1 MSKTIITNRKAY
13 RDYEVMES
21 LECGIELKGSEVKSL
36 RAGKINLDDSFAR
49 PVRSPTPALAGTSN
63 GARSEKEE
71 VFLYNAHISQYTEAS
86 YLNVDPDRP
95 RKLLLHKNQIQRII
109 GKLTQ
114 KGLTL
119 VPLKIYF
126 NDRGFVKVDLA
137 LCKGKKLYDKRE
149 SIKRRETD
157 REMRREVKRN
167 R

>member
-1 MSKTIITNRKAY
+1 MSKIIITNRKAY
-13 RDYEVMES
+13 RDYEVLES
-21 LECGIELKGSEVKSL
+21 VESGIELKGSEVKSL

-49 PVRSPTPALAGTSN
+49 
-63 GARSEKEE
+63 SEKEE
-71 VFLYNAHISQYTEAS
+71 IFLYNAHISHYTEAS

-95 RKLLLHKNQIQRII
+95 RKLLLHKNQIQRIT

-119 VPLKIYF
+119 IPLKIYF
-126 NDRGFVKVDLA
+126 NDRGFVKVELA

-157 REMRREVKRN
+157 REMRRAVKSKRK
-167 R
+167 

>member
-1 MSKTIITNRKAY
+1 MSNTIITNRKAY
-13 RDYEVMES
+13 RDYEVLES

-49 PVRSPTPALAGTSN
+49 
-63 GARSEKEE
+63 SEKEE
-71 VFLYNAHISQYTEAS
+71 VFLYNAHISHYTEAS
-86 YLNVDPDRP
+86 YLNVDSDRP
-95 RKLLLHKNQIQRII
+95 RKLLLHKNQIQRIT

-119 VPLKIYF
+119 IPLKIYF

-157 REMRREVKRN
+157 REMRRVLKHRRKN
-167 R
+167 